1 MEESMMNSASRLY
14 KYDNAKAALIMLVVI
29 GHLSEAFTGQS
40 SFCKSIFMAIYTFHM
55 PAFFFV
61 SGLFCRGRMRSFN
74 ELWSKTAPFLLL
86 CLVCNFLRFLS
97 KYIYDRS
104 VSFQIFRVPNVSWYL
119 FALFVLFMLTY
130 AVRNLHPGYVLA
142 VSVLISMII
151 GYDNSIGS
159 MLAIYRIAAF
169 FPFFYLGSVFD
180 ARKLEAVCRRK
191 ELKVAAIA
199 VLMVFLGICYKF
211 PSQVYQ
217 FRKLVTGANSYYKM
231 PFEVGLFSW
240 SLRLGYYIVVIL
252 ILAAFLCVIPSK
264 RIPVFSLVG
273 TRTLPI
279 YILHLFIVETIV
291 RHKEWLTPFMG
302 SNLMILVLFIILSA
316 CIVLVLSLKPFAV
329 FVDFFAKPWKKSR

>member
-61 SGLFCRGRMRSFN
+61 SGLFFKRGMRSFG
-74 ELWSKTAPFLLL
+74 EAWSRSAPFLIL
-86 CLVCNFLRFLS
+86 CLVCNFLRFFSLL
-97 KYIYDRS
+97 IYDRGT
-104 VSFQIFRVPNVSWYL
+104 SFRIFQVPNVSWYL
-119 FALFVLFMLTY
+119 LCMFVFFMITY
-130 AVRNLHPGYVLA
+130 AVRNLDSGYVAA
-142 VSVLISMII
+142 VSILVAMIV
-151 GYDNSIGS
+151 GYDKSLGPL
-159 MLAIYRIAAF
+159 LAISRSAVF

-180 ARKLEAVCRRK
+180 ARKLEAVCKRK

-240 SLRLGYYIVVIL
+240 SLRLGYYIVVLL